1 MTAKADNQ
9 IPPNPGPLESLGEN
23 RTIVTP
29 YAFGVAPALLGKPL
43 ATPFRRLV
51 AILLDLLLIAIL
63 AGTPSLVLAL
73 LSAWVSWR
81 AAGKYQPQSGLRRLP
96 FYVMRLTATLLL
108 FLGALSLYER
118 IGSGDDDSIA
128 EVNGET
134 ISPQT
139 GLQLA
144 AISVRYVGRADD
156 LITQIE
162 NGTCGVAMDCWTA
175 LMQEMGQDLGN
186 TRLSQSVATGL
197 LKSIAGKAV
206 TQLTQVQIDEI
217 TTAGVQA
224 WTTVAP
230 PVLTQLPAQTADFV
244 ADSIQSDMAEINRPA
259 GIMELLGNLA
269 QDLGLGFGWAA
280 FYFTVFGA
288 WWRGQT
294 PGKRLLK
301 IRIVRLNGADMN
313 LWESFGRYAGYCAGL
328 ATGLL
333 GFLQIYWDPNRQA
346 IQDKISE
353 TLVLDLRP
361 KPAHAKAN
369 S

>member
-1 MTAKADNQ
+1 MSTQADNE
-9 IPPNPGPLESLGEN
+9 IPPNPGPLQSLGED

-73 LSAWVSWR
+73 LSAWVFWR

-96 FYVMRLTATLLL
+96 MYLMRLTATLLL
-108 FLGALSLYER
+108 FVGALALYER
-118 IGSGDDDSIA
+118 IESGEEANFA

-134 ISPQT
+134 IGPQA

-156 LITQIE
+156 LVTQVE
-162 NGTCGVAMDCWTA
+162 NGTCPVAMDCWTT
-175 LMQEMGQDLGN
+175 LMQEMGQVVGN
-186 TRLSQSVATGL
+186 TDLSQTVATEL
-197 LKSIAGKAV
+197 MRSIASEASA
-206 TQLTQVQIDEI
+206 QLTTEQIDEI
-217 TTAGVQA
+217 TAAGVQA
-224 WTTVAP
+224 WTAVAP
-230 PVLTQLPAQTADFV
+230 PVLTQSPAETADFV
-244 ADSIQSDMAEINRPA
+244 ADNIKADIDEINRPA
-259 GIMELLGNLA
+259 GILDLLGNLA

-288 WWRGQT
+288 WCKGQT

-301 IRIVRLNGADMN
+301 IRIVRLNGTDMN

-353 TLVLDLRP
+353 TLVLDLRQIP
-361 KPAHAKAN
+361 VPAREDG
-369 S
+369 